1 MKALRFAKTGSLDEL
16 KIQEVPRPV
25 PGPGSI
31 LVAVKAAGGGG
42 GKGFRVAESED
53 KLQEAFEGSSREG
66 DKFFGDPTVRLT
78 PVRSAIS
85 VAVTPGSWRTASM
98 IRCLLAP

>member
-31 LVAVKAAGGGG
+31 LVEVKAAISGL
-42 GKGFRVAESED
+42 KG
-53 KLQEAFEGSSREG
+53 
-66 DKFFGDPTVRLT
+66 
-78 PVRSAIS
+78 
-85 VAVTPGSWRTASM
+85 
-98 IRCLLAP
+98 IRCRSGLTTF